1 MASLNH
7 GVSFSTVSIQPLIK
21 NIGKRIQEGQRKSIE
36 ALSRRTPLAAK
47 YKNGGRRCLGMR
59 TQGPTSAISTWSES
73 GKKQMSSALPTF
85 VPVLGDLVTLL
96 NQNLVKREAS
106 RTFTLLERQTLGMI
120 HRVIFGFSK
129 IFMASMCRTRRVHSR
144 TPIQTSVCCPS
155 AL

>member
-21 NIGKRIQEGQRKSIE
+21 KIGKRIQEGQRKSIE

-59 TQGPTSAISTWSES
+59 TQGPTNAISTWSEA
-73 GKKQMSSALPTF
+73 GKNRMSSALPTF

-96 NQNLVKREAS
+96 DQNLVKTR
-106 RTFTLLERQTLGMI
+106 
-120 HRVIFGFSK
+120 GFEN
-129 IFMASMCRTRRVHSR
+129 VH
-144 TPIQTSVCCPS
+144 T
-155 AL
+155 A